1 MTKVSNKERLFYISY
16 IIFLIGIL
24 INESKYN
31 YIPVALKI
39 SHIIQLIGC
48 GLAIIKIL
56 LDIYDVF
63 KNKNKFKINYKII
76 IFYIISCIV
85 ILITKSKVIA
95 YLPIFVLASKDI
107 DIEKVLKYTLYTYIF
122 MNLFVMIS
130 YICGFIVEI
139 AIERNGIARHS
150 FGWTSANQFM
160 IIIFQIIALYLYL
173 RRKKINIYDFIVS
186 FILLMISYYF
196 TLSRMS
202 LLCSLFLLLLFMIIR
217 YTKISKLFDKLKV
230 LVYIVPFILAFIFIG
245 ITIAFPKYGLDK
257 IDDILTGRLFYGKEA
272 IKEYGIKPFG
282 SEIKY
287 YGQRADGE
295 LEEHPYNYIDSSYVK
310 VLINYGYFYL
320 VIVFVLLIML
330 NHYAYKNKDYYLL
343 AIIIAVEIYVAI
355 DSFLVCIELN
365 TWFLYIISSIYTIE
379 IISSKKKKYVKIKN

>member
-1 MTKVSNKERLFYISY
+1 MKKINKEKLFYISY
-16 IIFLIGIL
+16 IIFLVGIL

-39 SHIIQLIGC
+39 SHVIQLVGC

-56 LDIYDVF
+56 LDVYEIF
-63 KNKNKFKINYKII
+63 KSKKKFKINYKIL

-85 ILITKSKVIA
+85 ILVTKAKMIA

-107 DIEKVLKYTLYTYIF
+107 DIEKILKYTLYTYIF

-130 YICGFIVEI
+130 YFCGFIVEI
-139 AIERNGIARHS
+139 VIERNGIARHS
-150 FGWTSANQFM
+150 FGWTSASQFM

-173 RRKKINIYDFIVS
+173 RRKKLNIYDFIVS
-186 FILLMISYYF
+186 FILLMICYYF

-202 LLCSLFLLLLFMIIR
+202 LLCSLLLLLLFILIR

-230 LVYIVPFILAFIFIG
+230 LVYIVPFILAFIFIS

-257 IDDILTGRLFYGKEA
+257 IDVILTGRLFYGKEA
-272 IKEYGIKPFG
+272 IKEYSIKPFG

-310 VLINYGYFYL
+310 VLINYGYLYFIL
-320 VIVFVLLIML
+320 TMILIVFL
-330 NHYAYKNKDYYLL
+330 NHYAFKNKNYYLL
-343 AIIIAVEIYVAI
+343 AIIIVIEMYVTI

-365 TWFLYIISSIYTIE
+365 PWLLYLLSYIYPIE
-379 IISSKKKKYVKIKN
+379 IISGKRKKKIV